1 MRDVSSRAVNFGF
14 PLLHQKQD
22 KNAVDREDMMKLKQK
37 ESLRLALMISWGLRY
52 LKLLSSSYWY
62 RSFWFTVAQSVL
74 QCSSSAMG
82 GKKKYSY

>member
-62 RSFWFTVAQSVL
+62 RCFWYPVAQSVL
-74 QCSSSAMG
+74 QCSASAMG